1 MQLYTLD
8 TNFSLIFKKLLNLNG
23 LNLNE
28 NAIFPFNS
36 LDEIKFEKAKMI
48 LEDARRLVK

>member
-8 TNFSLIFKKLLNLNG
+8 ANFSLIFKKLLNLNG